1 MESLLR
7 KGARREYRCVEG
19 DHEGQGAAD
28 VAGSPEVKLLL
39 ENYEKRLCMI
49 VCDEVGKKYNT
60 NVFNDLLPE
69 ILEYV

>member
-49 VCDEVGKKYNT
+49 VSVE
-60 NVFNDLLPE
+60 
-69 ILEYV
+69 

>member
-1 MESLLR
+1 M
-7 KGARREYRCVEG
+7 
-19 DHEGQGAAD
+19 
-28 VAGSPEVKLLL
+28 AGSPEVKHLL
-39 ENYEKRLCMI
+39 ENYEKRLCMM